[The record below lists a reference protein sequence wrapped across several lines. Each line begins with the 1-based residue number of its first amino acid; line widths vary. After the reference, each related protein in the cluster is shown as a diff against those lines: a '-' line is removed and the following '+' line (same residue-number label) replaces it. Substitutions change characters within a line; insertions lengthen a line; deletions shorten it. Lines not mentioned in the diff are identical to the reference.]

1 MNGTAK
7 RNFSLALAA
16 TVLAGCV
23 GNTPETSQPKV
34 MSSTESGYRDAT
46 GEESRLAQLA
56 VRTLADELGID
67 ADQISVDTVRKVD
80 WRDSSYGCPQPGQAY
95 LQVISPGHR
104 ITLRAR
110 GAIWFV
116 HESSGRAFVCQRS
129 RKEMDPDNR
138 TVELEWGPRA
148 VAAQQMLASLLGVEV
163 GEIQLASVKKATWSN
178 TSLGCGDDS
187 QEGSPVSGYVL
198 TLRHKER
205 DFTFHTDLNRTIAC
219 PPITID

>member
-95 LQVISPGHR
+95 QAAAHLSAKGRAKKWIR
-104 ITLRAR
+104 ITARWSWSGDRAR
-110 GAIWFV
+110 
-116 HESSGRAFVCQRS
+116 
-129 RKEMDPDNR
+129 
-138 TVELEWGPRA
+138 
-148 VAAQQMLASLLGVEV
+148 
-163 GEIQLASVKKATWSN
+163 
-178 TSLGCGDDS
+178 
-187 QEGSPVSGYVL
+187 
-198 TLRHKER
+198 
-205 DFTFHTDLNRTIAC
+205 
-219 PPITID
+219 